1 MHYPILFYMRRDFT
15 RRSFVASLTASA
27 ASLVLAPRAVKAG
40 QTHPVPRPGITGK
53 YVLKHKDLERYKKLI
68 PLFDSVRDMPQ
79 IFDGIHCSCG
89 CTRPID
95 YYSLL
100 SCFEGAGMARECS
113 TCQDEARL
121 VIKLH
126 KQGKTLAQIR
136 AAYDREFA

>member
-1 MHYPILFYMRRDFT
+1 MHYPILFYMQRHFT
-15 RRSFVASLTASA
+15 RRSFVACLPVSA
-27 ASLVLAPRAVKAG
+27 AALLLSRRAVKAAP
-40 QTHPVPRPGITGK
+40 THPVPRPGITGK
-53 YVLKHKDLERYKKLI
+53 YVLKLKDLERHKKLI
-68 PLFDSVRDMPQ
+68 PLFDAVRERPE

-121 VIKLH
+121 VVMLH
-126 KQGKTLAQIR
+126 KQGKTLTQIR

>member
-1 MHYPILFYMRRDFT
+1 MHYPILFHMRRDFT
-15 RRSFVASLTASA
+15 RRSFVTSLASSA
-27 ASLVLAPRAVKAG
+27 AAVLLLARAAKAAEK
-40 QTHPVPRPGITGK
+40 HPAPRPGITGE
-53 YVLKHKDLERYKKLI
+53 YVLKHKDLARYPKLV
-68 PLFDSVRDMPQ
+68 PLFDAVRKIPE

-89 CTRPID
+89 CTRPVD

-126 KQGKTLAQIR
+126 KQGKTLTQIR
-136 AAYDREFA
+136 AAFDREFA